1 MHGETVTASSFW
13 LYTFG
18 RACMENVVRA
28 CVTGDGGDLR
38 LGALVLEP
46 VLHLPALQANLCA
59 ERAACRRI
67 WVVTPLVC
75 TAQHSTA
82 QDTVDV
88 SVVLKHFF
96 KKNPE

>member
-1 MHGETVTASSFW
+1 MRRNRDCHANSFW
-13 LYTFG
+13 LIVHAWKWN
-18 RACMENVVRA
+18 RRKARRVRA
-28 CVTGDGGDLR
+28 CVTGDGGDLC

-75 TAQHSTA
+75 TAQHSIA

-96 KKNPE
+96 